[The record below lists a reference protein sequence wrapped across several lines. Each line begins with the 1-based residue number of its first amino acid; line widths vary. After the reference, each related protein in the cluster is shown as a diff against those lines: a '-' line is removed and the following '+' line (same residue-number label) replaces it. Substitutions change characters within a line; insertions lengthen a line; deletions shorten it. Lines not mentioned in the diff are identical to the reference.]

1 MDPQS
6 IFRPLATLPR
16 RSWDYFRIV
25 CPGTGVGLGR
35 YVLIYRLTIDHSAA
49 YPKHPMDAHAPISEE
64 FVSVSVSPAIQSL
77 LAAKALN
84 FPKYTHFN
92 VSERNDIFRCR
103 PLLLELA
110 SVENIT
116 SFHSIDYIDYP
127 SQPHTTRPSKPVR
140 TVYLADGCPSSTR
153 LPVIRFRCQSKRHCF
168 RIIYPSA
175 PVFRIRKPS
184 PSTAH
189 LYHEPARWIPT
200 PPFVS
205 QSGTTKATEYVSDEL
220 IDSNVHKQNLAAK
233 AFVKHHKAQLATIQ
247 EKQTKKKKDTERTTL
262 QNERR
267 QLKSEFVSQV
277 GINLNHKLDKK
288 SVEMLSA
295 EMRKVTQ
302 ILDQSSGDIAKA
314 STDIAKHMGEGVD
327 VADNF
332 KFFFWIAL
340 ATTISALLASG
351 KVGNRTFFILLLSTT
366 IPPILWKVIKPHF
379 EEKIVSQGPL
389 NLGFMT
395 PMICTMM
402 TFFCFGGGKL
412 FQSNSNIFRNLGSFP
427 RVCSGVSDVGAY
439 LGELVEWCFNK
450 IRGMFGQDPI
460 RVFKTGKQDID
471 DYLKKVDVLAE
482 ESRSGKETSDDFIQ
496 GLLDLRRCGGDLLE
510 KRRWAPIYERPIAK
524 ANATL
529 EKIISFHAATIQGY
543 SGLRQEPVVLALRGE
558 PGAGK
563 SLLML
568 ALAEVFVPAI
578 IGPEAVAKDDY
589 SANHYTFTKNSVTPY
604 WTGHG
609 PNCKITCYD
618 DWGQVLPTPGAEN
631 VFAELISIVTPWA
644 CQLNMAEVEAKGKS
658 YFKDPLV
665 MLTTNLKTLD
675 QANKVLVSQE
685 AIARRLHHSYEVK
698 PDSAW
703 ALPDGKLDGSKV
715 ERFRAEHGR
724 FPFEAFNIRQWDF
737 RTGNPVNAHDSDI
750 ISVRELVSRVMRSVN
765 NNKVRKA
772 QQAGNKKEL
781 QDLGLEFFSQGGRHS
796 KPKEEDD
803 DSDSTEIPFERPI
816 KETPPRTF
824 AMRKKGIQLKSHYSS
839 DDSFEESN
847 PDPPITDTVGLLM
860 KLKKELQSA
869 IVPLFKDIGNFLTGP
884 KAVFFFHVVI
894 GSFAIS
900 TFINLVKKVVGFLV
914 GALVKPILRV
924 FKKRPPTAPQDKK
937 SMHYIR
943 RHLPHVSPDTQKAI
957 AELIS
962 KDSLVKQKLRDFPD
976 DHESDTE
983 DESNDFTTAVKGL
996 FGKMVDQSNE
1006 PPLQKGGTRLK
1017 IIDQG
1022 GFSTNEQL
1030 LEGLNRNQFL
1040 VIVTTLVEKE
1050 QDDGTVCITTNTCST
1065 GILTVLENE
1074 FALFPNHITQG
1085 LARDIIKGIH
1095 TNDSEV
1101 SLINLY
1107 TPAHKARL
1115 KLKLFLDSQV
1125 YKHETTDIAIL
1136 KLTTLQKRRS
1146 IVSKFITNADASSL
1160 IYPDVRVCTVTLETK
1175 TPTNL
1180 VRYGRAKRTT
1190 RVEVS
1195 DEHPRVVLDG
1205 WLYDIATTFGD
1216 CGGLVTLLDNSWTGS
1231 RKIIG
1236 FHTGGDTVRGLAVG
1250 VTQELLRSILKDL
1263 GSIEC
1268 EVDFPPPTSCFT
1280 DQSGAGEHLTELS
1293 KELSVS
1299 LCPKTSLFPTKLHNK
1314 WGKFDLVPVLLHPK
1328 GDINPMNNIRSK
1340 YLHYPTTMP
1349 QTLLRR
1355 ATHVAYRPFFAA
1367 SVEEPRC
1374 ILTFRE
1380 AVEGKRDL
1388 EYCKGL
1394 PRSTSAGWPA
1404 NTKPGAGKK
1413 VFFGNS
1419 DAYEFTSQACQELEL
1434 EVERLE
1440 VLGHKRIRGNHVY
1453 TDFLKD
1459 ELRSQD
1465 KHDKGQTR
1473 LISSAPLPYSILFR
1487 KYFMAF
1493 FAAQQKHRIE
1503 TGFLVG
1509 INVYKEWTR
1518 LAKYL
1523 KSKGPHIVAGDY
1535 RGFDYTANPD
1545 VHNAILEK
1553 IQEWYNDDNRNIREV
1568 LWKELINSIHL
1579 GTDGYGLSS
1588 TLYAWV
1594 GCTPSGHPG
1603 TGPINTADN
1612 KIFMIMVFDDISPYP
1627 AEEFDNH
1634 VAFAGYGDDNALGI
1648 HPDCIDLFNQNTI
1661 ATAMAA
1667 YGREYTND
1675 RKDEAYTPNSRRLEE
1690 ITLLKRDFVPEGHI
1704 YKAPLNLTSILTIP
1718 YWCANKRDE
1727 ITIVNQNIETTL
1739 MELSLHTSQVWDN
1752 YAPKIAAAALKH
1764 LGYQTAQPV
1773 DQDLYFGAALQR
1785 TDFW

>member
-1 MDPQS
+1 M
-6 IFRPLATLPR
+6 
-16 RSWDYFRIV
+16 V
-25 CPGTGVGLGR
+25 
-35 YVLIYRLTIDHSAA
+35 
-49 YPKHPMDAHAPISEE
+49 AHAPISEE

-84 FPKYTHFN
+84 FPKYPHFN
-92 VSERNDIFRCR
+92 VSDRNDIFRCR
-103 PLLLELA
+103 SLLLELA

-116 SFHSIDYIDYP
+116 SFYSINYIDYP

-140 TVYLADGCPSSTR
+140 TVYLADGCLSSTR
-153 LPVIRFRCQSKRHCF
+153 LPVVKIRYQSKRHCF

-175 PVFRIRKPS
+175 PAFRIRKPS

-189 LYHEPARWIPT
+189 LYHEPAKWVPT

-205 QSGTTKATEYVSDEL
+205 QTGTSKATEYVSDEL

-247 EKQTKKKKDTERTTL
+247 EKQTKKKKDIERTIL
-262 QNERR
+262 QSERR

-314 STDIAKHMGEGVD
+314 STDIAKHVGEGVG
-327 VADNF
+327 VAENF

-340 ATTISALLASG
+340 ATTVSALIASG
-351 KVGNRTFFILLLSTT
+351 KVGNRTFLLLLLSTT
-366 IPPILWKVIKPHF
+366 LPPILWKVIKPHF
-379 EEKIVSQGPL
+379 EEKIVSQGPI

-427 RVCSGVSDVGAY
+427 RVCTGVSDIGSF
-439 LGELVEWCFNK
+439 LGELIEWCFNK
-450 IRGMFGQDPI
+450 IRGMFGKDPI
-460 RVFKTGKQDID
+460 RVFNTGKQDID
-471 DYLKKVDVLAE
+471 EYLKKVDILAE
-482 ESRSGKETSDDFIQ
+482 ESRAGKETSDDFIQ
-496 GLLDLRRCGGDLLE
+496 GLLDLRRCGGELLE
-510 KRRWAPIYERPIAK
+510 KRRWAPLYERPIAK

-529 EKIISFHAATIQGY
+529 DKIISFHAATIQGY

-578 IGPEAVAKDDY
+578 LGPEAVEKEDY

-618 DWGQVLPTPGAEN
+618 DWGQVLATPGPEN

-665 MLTTNLKTLD
+665 MLTTNLKDLSE
-675 QANKVLVSQE
+675 ARKVLVSEE
-685 AIARRLHHSYEVK
+685 AVARRLHHSYEVK
-698 PDSAW
+698 PNSAW

-715 ERFRAEHGR
+715 EKFRAEHGR
-724 FPFEAFNIRQWDF
+724 FPFEAFDIREWDF
-737 RTGNPVNAHDSDI
+737 RLGQAANMTDPQI
-750 ISVRELVSRVMRSVN
+750 ISCRELISRVMRNVN
-765 NNKVRKA
+765 NNKVRKT
-772 QQAGNKKEL
+772 QQANNKKEL
-781 QDLGLEFFSQGGRHS
+781 QDLGLEFFSQGGHHS
-796 KPKEEDD
+796 KPSDD
-803 DSDSTEIPFERPI
+803 DEDIQSVYDESEHST
-816 KETPPRTF
+816 KAAPPRTF
-824 AMRKKGIQLKSHYSS
+824 AMKKKGIHLKSRYPS
-839 DDSFEESN
+839 DDSTTDNAEPSIFDTAGMLRKVKRDLVSETT
-847 PDPPITDTVGLLM
+847 PI
-860 KLKKELQSA
+860 
-869 IVPLFKDIGNFLTGP
+869 FKDVYKFLTSP
-884 KAVFFFHVVI
+884 IAIFFFSVVAWTI
-894 GSFAIS
+894 F
-900 TFINLVKKVVGFLV
+900 FKLVIALLKNIVGFLV
-914 GALVKPILRV
+914 GAFIKPILNV
-924 FKKRPPTAPQDKK
+924 FKKHPTPPPQDPK
-937 SMHYIR
+937 SMNYIR
-943 RHLPHVSPDTQKAI
+943 KHLPQVSIETQKAI

-962 KDSLVKQKLRDFPD
+962 KDSLVTTKLNDPP
-976 DHESDTE
+976 EAQAADTE
-983 DESNDFTTAVKGL
+983 GENKTFTEAVQGL
-996 FGKMVDQSNE
+996 FGKMVNQSNE
-1006 PPLQKGGTRLK
+1006 PPLTKGGTTLK
-1017 IIDQG
+1017 IVDQG

-1040 VIVTTLVEKE
+1040 VIVTTTAEKA
-1050 QDDGTVCITTNTCST
+1050 QDDGTICVTTNTCST

-1085 LARDIIKGIH
+1085 LARDITKGIH

-1107 TPAHKARL
+1107 TPTHKARL

-1125 YKHETTDIAIL
+1125 YKHENKDIAIL
-1136 KLTTLQKRRS
+1136 KLATLQKRRS

-1160 IYPDVRVCTVTLETK
+1160 IHPDVRVCTVTLDTK

-1180 VRYGRAKRTT
+1180 VRYGKAKRITK
-1190 RVEVS
+1190 VEVS

-1250 VTQELLRSILKDL
+1250 VTQEFLRSILKDL

-1314 WGKFDLVPVLLHPK
+1314 WGTFDLVPALLHPK
-1328 GDINPMNNIRSK
+1328 GDVNPMNNIRAK

-1355 ATHVAYRPFFAA
+1355 ATHVAYRPFFEV
-1367 SVEEPRC
+1367 SVDEPRC

-1413 VFFGNS
+1413 VFFGS
-1419 DAYEFTSQACQELEL
+1419 SEAYEFTSQACQELEL
-1434 EVERLE
+1434 EVDRLE
-1440 VLGHKRIRGNHVY
+1440 ALGHKRIRGNHVY

-1518 LAKYL
+1518 LAKHL

-1535 RGFDYTANPD
+1535 RGFDYTASPD

-1553 IQEWYNDDNRNIREV
+1553 IQEWYNDDYRNIREV
-1568 LWKELINSIHL
+1568 LWKELTNSIHL
-1579 GTDGYGLSS
+1579 GTDTGGLSS

-1594 GCTPSGHPG
+1594 GCTPSGYPG
-1603 TGPINTADN
+1603 TGPVNTSDN
-1612 KIFMIMVFDDISPYP
+1612 KVTMIMVFDDISPYR

-1648 HPDCIDLFNQNTI
+1648 HPDCIDEFNQNTI
-1661 ATAMAA
+1661 AAAMVA

-1690 ITLLKRDFVPEGHI
+1690 VTLLKRDFVPHGHI

-1727 ITIVNQNIETTL
+1727 ATIVNQNIETTL
-1739 MELSLHTSQVWDN
+1739 MELSLHTPQVWDN

-1764 LGYQTAQPV
+1764 IGYQTAQPV
-1773 DQDLYFGAALQR
+1773 DQDLYFGSALER